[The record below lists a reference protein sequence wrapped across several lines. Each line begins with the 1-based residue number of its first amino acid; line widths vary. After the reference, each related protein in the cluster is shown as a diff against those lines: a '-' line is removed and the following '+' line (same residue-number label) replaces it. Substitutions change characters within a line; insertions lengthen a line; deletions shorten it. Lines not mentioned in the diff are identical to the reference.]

1 MQLLP
6 LLKQVPA
13 SGIPRA
19 SNLVNNDTENKQN
32 STYFPGS
39 TSIIWK
45 PVEIKFITLT
55 KSTLHYGTEYKA
67 SWDLSGRGV
76 WHQLDWSTPTYLDL
90 TSVGI
95 HMTHTCFTP
104 QRRVKECS
112 SNRFIISKGI
122 IKSIWQNTLRNRVT
136 QESTGQDSHN
146 QSSIGVYY
154 TDTRDKKIISLP
166 MFGPKFM
173 NTCKM
178 GVMISMS
185 EATLNWV
192 IICLNTGY
200 CWKLTESSIFPMA
213 CFTIKCRLLS
223 RLVLSSWF

>member
-1 MQLLP
+1 MRRHGAAVRAVKAELDLSAAFHSMKCDKLLKYKQNHCRELCSFSLCSYESVSLQSEVVISQFSHVQTHSRWTPELDSNLLLSPSVERASDQTAMQLLP

-39 TSIIWK
+39 TSVIWK

-67 SWDLSGRGV
+67 SWDLSSRGV

-122 IKSIWQNTLRNRVT
+122 IKSIWKNTLRNRVT
-136 QESTGQDSHN
+136 
-146 QSSIGVYY
+146 
-154 TDTRDKKIISLP
+154 
-166 MFGPKFM
+166 
-173 NTCKM
+173 
-178 GVMISMS
+178 
-185 EATLNWV
+185 
-192 IICLNTGY
+192 
-200 CWKLTESSIFPMA
+200 
-213 CFTIKCRLLS
+213 
-223 RLVLSSWF
+223 